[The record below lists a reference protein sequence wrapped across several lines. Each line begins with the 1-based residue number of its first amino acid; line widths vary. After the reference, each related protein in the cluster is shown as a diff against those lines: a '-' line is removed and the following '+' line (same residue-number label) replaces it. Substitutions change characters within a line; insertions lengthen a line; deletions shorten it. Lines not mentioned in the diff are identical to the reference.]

1 MPANYSYTKTS
12 DGFHVI
18 ITPASNIQ
26 NKNIRSRI
34 TQQTDYGING
44 GFFNPISTAKAP
56 TECLSIAV
64 TPNNTH
70 DTKANAKGNSRGTA
84 FVYTESNKTKIGITR
99 ASSVTDLKKQMG
111 TSITYKSIISG
122 GSLSLKK
129 EEEAWLEDL
138 KDIEK
143 FDLSGTLRYTDST
156 GRTGLGFKVV
166 NNVWQVYLVVHEN
179 ATLKQLRNY
188 FIKQDCFEAILLD
201 GGGSSGIQ
209 VKNSAGTMV
218 KYEQTRYIYN
228 MVKLINIT

>member
-1 MPANYSYTKTS
+1 MPTNYSYTKIS

-44 GFFNPISTAKAP
+44 GFFNPISTTKPP
-56 TECLSIAV
+56 TECLSIVV

-70 DTKANAKGNSRGTA
+70 DSKANAKGNSRGTA
-84 FVYTESNKTKIGITR
+84 FVYTESNKTKMGITR

-122 GSLSLKK
+122 GSLSLKMEEK
-129 EEEAWLEDL
+129 EWLEAL

-143 FDLSGTLRYTDST
+143 FDLNGTLRYTDST

-166 NNVWQVYLVVHEN
+166 NNIWQVYLVVHEN

-201 GGGSSGIQ
+201 GGGSTGIQ

>member
-44 GFFNPISTAKAP
+44 GFFYPISTTKPP
-56 TECLSIAV
+56 TQGLSIAV

-70 DTKANAKGNSRGTA
+70 DIKANAKENSRGTA
-84 FVYTESNKTKIGITR
+84 FIFTESNKTKIGITR
-99 ASSVTDLKKQMG
+99 TSSVTDLKKQMG
-111 TSITYKSIISG
+111 TTIKYKSIISG
-122 GSLSLKK
+122 GSLSLKN
-129 EEEAWLEDL
+129 EEEVWLKEL
-138 KDIEK
+138 KEIEN
-143 FDLSGTLRYTDST
+143 FDLNGTLRYTESI

-166 NNVWQVYLVVHEN
+166 NNIWQVYLVVHEN

>member
-1 MPANYSYTKTS
+1 MPTNYSYNKTS

-44 GFFNPISTAKAP
+44 GFFNPISTTKAP

-84 FVYTESNKTKIGITR
+84 FIYTESNKTKMGIAR

-111 TSITYKSIISG
+111 TSVAYKSIISG

-129 EEEAWLEDL
+129 EEEAWLKDL

-143 FDLSGTLRYTDST
+143 FDLNGTLRYTDST
-156 GRTGLGFKVV
+156 GRTGLGFKIV
-166 NNVWQVYLVVHEN
+166 NNIWQVYLVVHEN

>member
-1 MPANYSYTKTS
+1 MPTNYSYTKTS

-44 GFFNPISTAKAP
+44 GFFNPISTTKPP
-56 TECLSIAV
+56 TDCLSIAV

-70 DTKANAKGNSRGTA
+70 DSKANAKGNSRGTA
-84 FVYTESNKTKIGITR
+84 FVYTESNKTKMGITR

-122 GSLSLKK
+122 GSLSLKMEEK
-129 EEEAWLEDL
+129 EWLEAL

-143 FDLSGTLRYTDST
+143 FDLNGTLRYTDST

-166 NNVWQVYLVVHEN
+166 NNIWQVYLVVHEN

-188 FIKQDCFEAILLD
+188 FIQQDCFEAILLD
-201 GGGSSGIQ
+201 GGGSTGIQ

>member
-1 MPANYSYTKTS
+1 M
-12 DGFHVI
+12 
-18 ITPASNIQ
+18 
-26 NKNIRSRI
+26 
-34 TQQTDYGING
+34 NG

>member
-44 GFFNPISTAKAP
+44 GFFNPISTTKAP

-84 FVYTESNKTKIGITR
+84 FIYTDSNKTKMGIVR

-143 FDLSGTLRYTDST
+143 FDLNGTLRYTDST